1 MRRLEKLNWSRN
13 AHLHNVMLG
22 LPNPHRFWQTGKAD
36 VSAEWWLRN
45 SGDNRRATFLFSASF
60 QQLLLLHCG
69 LAGACGCGAGASSQ
83 EQSQCSAVNISYQSP
98 APSLPWI
105 LLTGRCRGW
114 NQIQHVHY
122 WIIFGFTAAQAREDE
137 RGQACFTFAWTG
149 AVPSTCALSKYP
161 CFSGMKFCG
170 LSQKPINKLK
180 LFRIYWTTLR

>member
-1 MRRLEKLNWSRN
+1 MRRLEKLDWSRN

-83 EQSQCSAVNISYQSP
+83 EQSQCSAVNISYHCTISSMDFTDWQMQRLEPDSACSLLDHLWVHSSP
-98 APSLPWI
+98 SKGRWERPSLLHFCMNWS
-105 LLTGRCRGW
+105 C
-114 NQIQHVHY
+114 
-122 WIIFGFTAAQAREDE
+122 
-137 RGQACFTFAWTG
+137 
-149 AVPSTCALSKYP
+149 SKYL
-161 CFSGMKFCG
+161 CS
-170 LSQKPINKLK
+170 I
-180 LFRIYWTTLR
+180 

>member
-1 MRRLEKLNWSRN
+1 MRRLEKLDRSRN

-45 SGDNRRATFLFSASF
+45 SGDNRTATFLFSASF

-114 NQIQHVHY
+114 NR
-122 WIIFGFTAAQAREDE
+122 FSMFTIGSSLGSQQPSQGRWE
-137 RGQACFTFAWTG
+137 R
-149 AVPSTCALSKYP
+149 PSLLHFCMNWSCSKYL
-161 CFSGMKFCG
+161 CS
-170 LSQKPINKLK
+170 I
-180 LFRIYWTTLR
+180 

>member
-1 MRRLEKLNWSRN
+1 MRRLEKLDWSRN

-122 WIIFGFTAAQAREDE
+122 WIIFGFTAAKQGKMREAKPASLLHE
-137 RGQACFTFAWTG
+137 LELFQ
-149 AVPSTCALSKYP
+149 VPVLY
-161 CFSGMKFCG
+161 
-170 LSQKPINKLK
+170 LN
-180 LFRIYWTTLR
+180 TLVFQGWSFVGSPKNQ